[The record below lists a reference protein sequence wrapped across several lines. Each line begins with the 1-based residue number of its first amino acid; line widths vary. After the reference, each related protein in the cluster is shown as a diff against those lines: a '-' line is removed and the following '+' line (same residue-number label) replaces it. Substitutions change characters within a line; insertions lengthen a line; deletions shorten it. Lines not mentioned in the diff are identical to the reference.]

1 MIDGIDRAIYGF
13 ARAIGYAHPLHPPV
27 THLPIGLVFG
37 AALLGLA
44 SFALRHPPMGRA
56 ARYCAFL
63 ALCFAV
69 PAALL
74 GYLDWQHAY
83 AGGGLWPVRIKIGLA
98 GLLLAGLF
106 WALVI
111 GRDAEGAKGRVVLL
125 YVCCLLIAV
134 GLGYFGGQLV
144 YGGRV
149 PAGGVRFAAGERVF
163 GDNCSGCHPYGGNAF
178 EPSSPLRGAPQ
189 LRDLPSFLRWI
200 RDPRRSDGSRGPMP
214 PFPLSRI
221 SDRQAESLDDYL
233 VNVVE
238 GRAGGAGGALPV
250 PQIVTRTDAASI
262 EKGHQLFEAFCSDC
276 HMVSSTKT
284 VVGPGLQ
291 GILKR
296 PRLPVSG
303 RSATSENVYRQL
315 RQPYKSMPSFAQ
327 KLTDEDVFDLIAFLA
342 GR

>member
-1 MIDGIDRAIYGF
+1 MIEGIDHAIYGF
-13 ARAIGYAHPLHPPV
+13 ARAIGYPHPVHPPV

-37 AALLGLA
+37 ALLLGFA
-44 SFALRHPPMGRA
+44 SLALRHPAMGRA

-63 ALCFAV
+63 ALCFAI
-69 PAALL
+69 PAVFL
-74 GYLDWQHAY
+74 GYLDWQHAF

-98 GLLLAGLF
+98 GLLLAGLS
-106 WALVI
+106 WALAI

-125 YVCCLLIAV
+125 YFCCLLIV
-134 GLGYFGGQLV
+134 IGLGYFGGQLV
-144 YGGRV
+144 YAGRV

-163 GDNCSGCHPYGGNAF
+163 GDNCGGCHPYGGNAF
-178 EPSSPLRGAPQ
+178 DPSAPLRGAPQ
-189 LRDLPSFLRWI
+189 LSDVPSFLRWI

-214 PFPLSRI
+214 PFPPSRI
-221 SDRQAESLDDYL
+221 SDGQAESLRDYL

-238 GRAGGAGGALPV
+238 GRTEGAQGALPI
-250 PQIVTRTDAASI
+250 PQIVARTDAASI
-262 EKGHQLFEAFCSDC
+262 EKGHQLFEAYCSDC
-276 HMVSSTKT
+276 HTVTSTKT

-291 GILKR
+291 GILKG

-303 RSATSENVYRQL
+303 RPAVPENIYRQL
-315 RQPYKSMPSFAQ
+315 RRPYKNMPSFAQ